1 MLTNRLFR
9 KPTSKKKKKIQIK
22 TWYRI
27 LGTEISSYE
36 EFHLKLCKSR
46 KKTNYTQQN
55 ENNLD
60 NLASNL
66 YN

>member
-1 MLTNRLFR
+1 ML
-9 KPTSKKKKKIQIK
+9 
-22 TWYRI
+22 
-27 LGTEISSYE
+27 SYE
-36 EFHLKLCKSR
+36 EFHLKLRKSQ